1 MWMFLQYIK
10 DIWQD
15 AIQWIYAVLIVTVIL
30 LIMAVAL

>member
-1 MWMFLQYIK
+1 MWIFLQYIK

-15 AIQWIYAVLIVTVIL
+15 ATPCIYAVLIVTVIL